1 MPQPDPSRRIH
12 RLLRLLLRLSEAE
25 EGLSLQQLSDSEGLS
40 ERTIRRDLYALRDS
54 GLPVEPCQA
63 SNRIPLWKISAA
75 VTDLKFSLYELLC
88 LYLSRRLME
97 PFAGTP
103 FFDGLQSAF
112 EKLER
117 EVFAGSSAFQSELI
131 DKLYLNTAGAS
142 DYTNRAQLITEVMQS
157 IRSRQVLQMEYRKP
171 DSTVTQ
177 YLIHPWS
184 LAAHHGSLYI
194 VAFSETAEAI
204 RHFKLDRVQSL
215 NPRPRHYR
223 IPDTFDVREYFEGTF
238 GVFSP
243 EEQEYQIVLEFSA
256 AAAESVRE
264 SRWHCS
270 QQLQDL
276 PAGGVRMQLRLRS
289 LREVSSWVLSFG
301 SHAKV
306 VEPPELIDEL
316 RIELL
321 RTINHYPSDQSAGQ

>member
-1 MPQPDPSRRIH
+1 MPLPDPSRRIH
-12 RLLRLLLRLSEAE
+12 RLLRLLLRLSESE
-25 EGLSLQQLSDSEGLS
+25 EGLSLQQLSETEGLS
-40 ERTIRRDLYALRDS
+40 ERTIRRDLHTLRDS
-54 GLPVEPCQA
+54 GLPVESETA
-63 SNRIPLWKISAA
+63 AARIPLWRISAT

-88 LYLSRRLME
+88 FYLSRRLME

-103 FFDGLQSAF
+103 FFEGLQSAF

-142 DYTNRAQLITEVMQS
+142 DYTNRAQLITDVMQS
-157 IRSRQVLQMEYRKP
+157 IRRRQVLQMEYRKP
-171 DSTVTQ
+171 DGTTTR
-177 YLIHPWS
+177 YFIHPWS

-215 NPRPRHYR
+215 EPRPRSYR
-223 IPDTFDVREYFEGTF
+223 IPDTFDVNEYFEGTF

-243 EEQEYQIVLEFSA
+243 EDRDYLIVLEFSA

-264 SRWHCS
+264 SRWHRS

-276 PAGGVRMQLRLRS
+276 PAGGVRMQLQLRS
-289 LREVSSWVLSFG
+289 LQEVSSWVLSFG
-301 SHAKV
+301 MHVKV
-306 VEPPELIDEL
+306 VEPRELVDRL
-316 RIELL
+316 RSELL
-321 RTINHYPSDQSAGQ
+321 RTIAHYPSAAE